1 MGFGVCS
8 LVFIVWGLVFVVWC
22 LLFGVYCLGFV
33 NRSARELGKTVAKIN
48 DFGFV
53 IITFVVCWC
62 ASRVCGLVFGCLWFV
77 VLLRGY

>member
-1 MGFGVCS
+1 MIC
-8 LVFIVWGLVFVVWC
+8 
-22 LLFGVYCLGFV
+22 CLGV
-33 NRSARELGKTVAKIN
+33 ENGCVRELGKTVEKIN

-77 VLLRGY
+77 VLLRGYKIYDLRQCAAGVGL